1 MHTIDALFVFEVEFC
16 IGWAC
21 PQDALV
27 GPDNVTLFG
36 AGEALIVLRAETRC
50 AVGMTRFAFLQISV
64 IVFPLWAIWDAH
76 ELRLKVVVQHRVL
89 AS

>member
-1 MHTIDALFVFEVEFC
+1 VHTIDALFVFEIEFS
-16 IGWAC
+16 IGRAC

-27 GPDNVTLFG
+27 GPDHVTLLG

-50 AVGMTRFAFLQISV
+50 AVGMARLAFLQVSI
-64 IVFPLWAIWDAH
+64 IVFPRWAIWDTY

-89 AS
+89 TR